1 MAGTGKTKQQL
12 IDELHE
18 LRKRLE
24 QASEKEQHWHLFS
37 QATSNMLWNWDF
49 SSNQVERNSA
59 FATALGYASDEVD
72 PDIGWWVDRL
82 HDDDRERVLGV
93 FEAAR
98 DGDAASCACEYRFR
112 CRDDSYVH
120 IIDNVFILRG
130 ADGVAYR
137 ALGAMTD
144 ITARRR
150 AAEVLRHTVDG
161 YRALS
166 EKMEEG
172 FCVIEMIN
180 DPDRKAVDY
189 RIVEVNPAF
198 AVQTG
203 LTNALGRTAREL
215 IPDLDGQWV
224 EVYAKVARTGEA
236 ARFECPV
243 VTLRRHYDV
252 LAFRLEGD
260 PAQRVA
266 IIFSDIT
273 ERKRAGAMEVFSRE
287 VLRAR
292 EEERKRVS
300 TALHHDVGSL
310 AVGLSAQFDAIE
322 RDARSGK
329 PEAAVRRVQQARRLF
344 AESVGR
350 LKTLAVT
357 LRPPELDVL
366 GLRQALRQHCSRVSK
381 HGGVKIDFRDA
392 TGRRRV
398 PEQIATTLFRVT
410 QEALTNAIMH
420 GHATRVGV
428 RLGAS
433 RREVSLAVRDNGT
446 GFESSAA
453 DVPAGAEMGL
463 RAMREMATSAGGT
476 FTITSTPGTGATVH
490 VSLPIGPGSGA

>member
-24 QASEKEQHWHLFS
+24 QVSEKEQHWRLFS

-49 SSNQVERNSA
+49 STNQVERNSGFETA
-59 FATALGYASDEVD
+59 FGYAPDEVD

-82 HDDDRERVLGV
+82 HDDDRTRVLGV

-98 DGDAASCACEYRFR
+98 DGDAASCTYEYRFR

-130 ADGVAYR
+130 ANGVAYR

-144 ITARRR
+144 VTIRRR
-150 AAEVLRHTVDG
+150 AEEVMRLTVDR
-161 YRALS
+161 YRALA
-166 EKMEEG
+166 EKMDEG

-180 DPDRKAVDY
+180 DRDGKAVDY

-198 AVQTG
+198 VVHTG
-203 LTNALGRTAREL
+203 LTNALGKTAREL
-215 IPDLDGQWV
+215 IPDLDGHWV
-224 EVYAKVARTGEA
+224 AAYDKVARTGESVRFDRSVA
-236 ARFECPV
+236 A
-243 VTLRRHYDV
+243 LRKHYDV
-252 LAFRLEGD
+252 FAFRLDGD
-260 PAQRVA
+260 ADQRVA
-266 IIFSDIT
+266 IIFRDIT
-273 ERKRAGAMEVFSRE
+273 DRKRVGIIELFSRE
-287 VLRAR
+287 ILMAR

-300 TALHHDVGSL
+300 TALHNDVGSL
-310 AVGLSAQFDAIE
+310 AVGLSAHFDAIE
-322 RDARSGK
+322 GNARSGK
-329 PEAAVRRVQQARRLF
+329 PEAAVRRVKQARQLF
-344 AESVGR
+344 AESVAR

-366 GLRQALRQHCSRVSK
+366 GLRQALRQHCSQVSK
-381 HGGVKIDFRDA
+381 SSGLKIDFRDA
-392 TGRRRV
+392 TGRRHV

-410 QEALTNAIMH
+410 QEALTNAIRH
-420 GHATRVGV
+420 GHATHVHV

-433 RREVSLAVRDNGT
+433 KQKLTLVVRDDGT
-446 GFESSAA
+446 GFESFAA
-453 DVPAGAEMGL
+453 DMPAGTGMGV

-476 FTITSTPGTGATVH
+476 VTIASTPGTGTTVH
-490 VSLPIGPGSGA
+490 VGLPIDPGSGA